1 VDRAE
6 TPEEGSSGRDA
17 GDLQNFF
24 RALLTPP
31 FRFLWRVTTEGLGNL
46 PETGGAIIAPNHI
59 SVLDSFF
66 VPLTLPRRITYVG
79 KAEYMDDWKT
89 KWLFPAMGMVP
100 IDRSGGDSANAALN
114 TAARILESGELFGI
128 YPEGTRSR
136 TGKLHKGHTGVARL
150 ALRTMVPI
158 IPVGIIGSNEIQP
171 PDSRMPKPFRRV
183 HIRFGTPIDVT
194 KYADR
199 ADDRLILR
207 QIADEIMY
215 EIRKLTGQDYED
227 TYATKPATRPGLA
240 PVIPLP
246 RPAADADRAEEA
258 VLEGAGP
265 AEAVPME
272 AARPAAFAAS
282 AVAHPE
288 EQRRRVRRELEGDE
302 RRSSAAVLKV
312 RPLEPA

>member
-1 VDRAE
+1 MDVD
-6 TPEEGSSGRDA
+6 EEQKAQDCSPGRNA
-17 GDLQNFF
+17 GELQPLF
-24 RALLTPP
+24 RAVLTPP
-31 FRFLWRVTTEGLGNL
+31 FRFLWRVTTEGLENL

-66 VPLTLPRRITYVG
+66 VPLSLPRRITYVG
-79 KAEYMDDWKT
+79 KAEYMNDWKT

-100 IDRSGGDSANAALN
+100 IDRSGGDSAQAALD
-114 TAARILESGELFGI
+114 TAAEVLNSGELFGI

-150 ALRTMVPI
+150 ALRTQVPI

-171 PDSRMPKPFRRV
+171 PDARMPKPFRRV
-183 HIRFGTPIDVT
+183 HIRFGPPIDVSR
-194 KYADR
+194 YADR
-199 ADDRLILR
+199 AGDRLILR

-215 EIRKLTGQDYED
+215 EIRKLSCQEYVDS
-227 TYATKPATRPGLA
+227 YANKPAREPAAVPAPVLVAEPTELRPSADEPGIA

-246 RPAADADRAEEA
+246 RTPAAA
-258 VLEGAGP
+258 L
-265 AEAVPME
+265 VP
-272 AARPAAFAAS
+272 S

-288 EQRRRVRRELEGDE
+288 EQRRRVRRGLEGDE
-302 RRSSAAVLKV
+302 RRSSASVLKA